1 MKCYRCF
8 ETMAE
13 IAIAIASRG
22 IVETVK
28 LCHHLEMNA
37 TKLMMMMNVIPASW
51 AILVIDWKPPVE
63 GIMCPDSVV
72 LQRAVQYA
80 IDQSE
85 SRTGE

>member
-1 MKCYRCF
+1 
-8 ETMAE
+8 
-13 IAIAIASRG
+13 
-22 IVETVK
+22 
-28 LCHHLEMNA
+28 
-37 TKLMMMMNVIPASW
+37 MMMMNAIPASW